1 MMPTGDDEKVLQKI
15 FVKLDSLENAI
26 KGDRLGNEGLAK
38 RVAKLEQKIDEQ
50 QGVLKDI
57 KTGLSVANK
66 AASVIGG
73 TVGAFLTFLTTV
85 WSK

>member
-1 MMPTGDDEKVLQKI
+1 MPTGDDEKVLQKI

-26 KGDRLGNEGLAK
+26 KGDSLGNEGLAK